1 MPDDDRQFFT
11 DFWKQMKDKT
21 HEIFQKDGRHCH
33 VIFLITKGVLLAIL
47 YDQVTSEIVGD
58 DKREELT
65 EDEKDK
71 IFSTIATVAYEKK
84 ATGYVEIGEGWG
96 MMSLPDSDMQG
107 TMDQYKS
114 AKENYGFIKNM
125 PTRMEILYI
134 RGRCRGLSANLI
146 YKIRRA
152 EDEAWLEPIEGTKEG
167 EEIVPYKG
175 DNISRVGM
183 IDQAID
189 KVLAEEPAP

>member
-1 MPDDDRQFFT
+1 MSDDDRQFFEGL
-11 DFWKQMKDKT
+11 WNQMKEKA
-21 HEIFQKDGRHCH
+21 HEIFQKDGHHVH
-33 VIFLITKGVLLAIL
+33 VIFLISGGALLAVL
-47 YDQVTSEIVGD
+47 YDQVASEIVGEKEDEPTED
-58 DKREELT
+58 DKN
-65 EDEKDK
+65 K

-96 MMSLPDSDMQG
+96 LMSLPDSDVQG
-107 TMDQYKS
+107 TMDQYKA

-167 EEIVPYKG
+167 EEIVPYKE
-175 DNISRVGM
+175 DNISRMGM